1 LPYSTYGRH
10 IAVDAWGVDF
20 TVLDNIHF
28 LQQIMIEAA
37 EKSGASVLSV
47 INKQFDPNGC
57 TILILLSES
66 HLSIHTYPE
75 KEFAAIDCYTCGE
88 KVDPKI
94 AIDDLIDIL
103 KPKKMYSKTLIR
115 GTEEIEVIDSYK
127 KPLVY

>member
-10 IAVDAWGVDF
+10 ITVDAWGVDY
-20 TVLDNIHF
+20 TVLDDIHF
-28 LQQIMIEAA
+28 LQQTMIEAA
-37 EKSGASVLSV
+37 EKCGATVLSV
-47 INKQFDPNGC
+47 INKKFDPSGC

-115 GTEEIEVIDSYK
+115 GTEEIEVIG
-127 KPLVY
+127 

>member
-1 LPYSTYGRH
+1 LQYSTYGRH

-20 TVLDNIHF
+20 TVLDNVHF

-47 INKQFDPNGC
+47 IHKKFDPNGC

-75 KEFAAIDCYTCGE
+75 KEFAAIDCYTCGMN
-88 KVDPKI
+88 VDPKI
-94 AIDDLIDIL
+94 AMDDLIEIL

-115 GTEEIEVIDSYK
+115 GKEEIEVID
-127 KPLVY
+127 

>member
-1 LPYSTYGRH
+1 LQYSTYGRH

-20 TVLDNIHF
+20 TVLDNVHF

-47 INKQFDPNGC
+47 IHKKFDPSGC

-75 KEFAAIDCYTCGE
+75 KEFAAIDCYTCGMN
-88 KVDPKI
+88 VDPKI
-94 AIDDLIDIL
+94 AMDDLIEIL

-115 GTEEIEVIDSYK
+115 GTEEIEVID
-127 KPLVY
+127 

>member
-1 LPYSTYGRH
+1 LQYSTYGRH
-10 IAVDAWGVDF
+10 IAVDAWGIDF
-20 TVLDNIHF
+20 TVLDNMNF
-28 LQQIMIEAA
+28 LQQTMIEAA
-37 EKSGASVLSV
+37 EKSGAAVLSV
-47 INKQFDPNGC
+47 INKKFAPSGC

-103 KPKKMYSKTLIR
+103 KPTKMYSKTLIR
-115 GTEEIEVIDSYK
+115 GSEEIEVID
-127 KPLVY
+127 

>member
-1 LPYSTYGRH
+1 LQYSTYGRH
-10 IAVDAWGVDF
+10 IAVDVWGVDF
-20 TVLDNIHF
+20 TVLDNMNY

-37 EKSGASVLSV
+37 EKSGATVLSV
-47 INKQFDPNGC
+47 INKKFDPTGC

-94 AIDDLIDIL
+94 AMDHLIDIL
-103 KPKKMYSKTLIR
+103 KPNKIYSKTLIR
-115 GTEEIEVIDSYK
+115 GSQAIVVMD
-127 KPLVY
+127 

>member
-1 LPYSTYGRH
+1 LQYSTYGRH
-10 IAVDAWGVDF
+10 IAVDAWGIDF
-20 TVLDNIHF
+20 TVLDNMNF
-28 LQQIMIEAA
+28 LQQTMIEAA
-37 EKSGASVLSV
+37 EKSGATVLSV
-47 INKQFDPNGC
+47 INKKFDPSGC

-115 GTEEIEVIDSYK
+115 GSEEIEVID
-127 KPLVY
+127 

>member
-10 IAVDAWGVDF
+10 IAVDAWGVDY

-28 LQQIMIEAA
+28 LQRSMIEAA
-37 EKSGASVLSV
+37 EKSGATVLSV
-47 INKQFDPNGC
+47 INKKFDPSGC

-94 AIDDLIDIL
+94 AVDDLIDIL
-103 KPKKMYSKTLIR
+103 KPKKIFSKTLIR
-115 GTEEIEVIDSYK
+115 GSEEIEVIDS
-127 KPLVY
+127 

>member
-1 LPYSTYGRH
+1 LQYSTYGRH

-20 TVLDNIHF
+20 TVLDNVHF

-47 INKQFDPNGC
+47 IHKKFDPSGC

-75 KEFAAIDCYTCGE
+75 NEFAAIDCYTCGMN
-88 KVDPKI
+88 VDPKI
-94 AIDDLIDIL
+94 AMDDLIEIL

-115 GTEEIEVIDSYK
+115 GTEEIEVID
-127 KPLVY
+127 